1 MKCRGNRN
9 IQLNPLDKPEP
20 IEGLGGRVVDPTTP
34 TRPLPRPTSPRGGD
48 SNAVIVKVCTGR

>member
-20 IEGLGGRVVDPTTP
+20 IEGLGGRVVGPTTP
-34 TRPLPRPTSPRGGD
+34 SAAVSPLGRYRVRPPQREVTATL
-48 SNAVIVKVCTGR
+48 